1 MTSIKEIRKSKGVM
15 QRAVAD
21 HLGVSRQTYRKY
33 ENHQEVMSV
42 SQAIAVCEFL
52 GCDVD
57 QIFLSKKVN

>member
-1 MTSIKEIRKSKGVM
+1 MASIKEIRKSKGVM

-21 HLGVSRQTYRKY
+21 NLGVSRQTYRKY